1 MAIVHLPNKLFW
13 LDMEMTGLDVNKE
26 VIIEV
31 AALITDFDFKIIDTY
46 EAIVKQPQKYLDAMD
61 DWNKSHHK
69 DSGLTA
75 KVPQGMEP
83 EDVEND
89 LMMLASQHFSSN
101 HGKPI
106 LAGNSITQDRLF
118 IDKYFTKF
126 SSILHYRMLD
136 VSSWKIIFNSKLG
149 LKYQKKNSHR
159 ALDDIRESVAELQ
172 FYISHFDPKKHK

>member
-1 MAIVHLPNKLFW
+1 MPIVHQPVKLFW

-31 AALITDFDFKIIDTY
+31 AALITDFDFKIIDQY
-46 EAIVKQPQKYLDAMD
+46 EAVVKQPQKYLDAMD
-61 DWNKSHHK
+61 DWNKTHHK
-69 DSGLTA
+69 ESGLTA
-75 KVPQGMEP
+75 KVPQGMAP

-89 LMMLASQHFSSN
+89 LIMLANQHFPSS

-126 SSILHYRMLD
+126 SAMLHYRMLD
-136 VSSWKIIFNSKLG
+136 VSSWKIIFNAKLG
-149 LKYQKKNSHR
+149 LKYDKKNAHR

-172 FYISHFDPKKHK
+172 YYISHINTKKR